1 MAQKA
6 KPYSEWTAEQKAK
19 HRDSFR
25 LRYQTD
31 PEFREKVKARTRLYN
46 ARNRD
51 KINAGRRAKHNK
63 KSGIPKIDDGNCE
76 LNTIG
81 KAPAAVKALHH
92 YRDKNKDWNPMLSKD
107 VGIVRSKLL
116 RGAKRRA
123 LCSGLPFNL
132 TIDDIHIPKICPVL
146 GLPLEVCAGNSGATS
161 PSLDRIVPSL
171 GYTKGN
177 VLVISGEANRLKSNA
192 TLEQLKRLVSYV
204 SANTTFD

>member
-1 MAQKA
+1 MTQKA
-6 KPYSEWTAEQKAK
+6 RPYSEWTAEQKAK
-19 HRDSFR
+19 HRETFKHK
-25 LRYQTD
+25 YQTD
-31 PEFREKVKARTRLYN
+31 PEFREKVKARTRLYA

-51 KINAGRRAKHNK
+51 KLNAGRRAKHDKELN
-63 KSGIPKIDDGNCE
+63 IPKIEDGNCG
-76 LNTIG
+76 LNTIE
-81 KAPAAVKALHH
+81 KAPAAVKVPRH
-92 YRDKNKDWNPMLSKD
+92 YRAKNKDWNPLLSKD

-146 GLPLEVCAGNSGATS
+146 GLSLEVCAGSGGATS
-161 PSLDRIVPSL
+161 PSLDRIVPPL

-192 TLEQLKRLVSYV
+192 TLDQLKRLVSYV
-204 SANTTFD
+204 SANTTVD